1 MTEKR
6 NFLAEN
12 ITFLS
17 ARTGLSFITLADQ
30 THIDP
35 STLYRLADPAN
46 NRQPRA
52 RTLRSIADFFH
63 VDPFDLLERD
73 LREDPPSDSS
83 TKPRASLGESRAE
96 PPTVR
101 ADLIPLVRFTDPNG
115 FDPAIIPLFLD
126 DFDNSSK
133 ALGFNVEKW
142 IHKPYGI
149 AGENLI
155 AIEMSG
161 DAMAPVIRHKDIVF
175 ISDFD
180 RTVFEDKQNA
190 LHDGEYILA
199 KVELLGRP
207 AISVRKAVL
216 NDFGEISLI
225 PENGAFV
232 SQGARLI
239 NTLGKVV
246 GISRGFSF

>member
-17 ARTGLSFITLADQ
+17 ARTGISLITLADQ
-30 THIDP
+30 THVDP
-35 STLYRLADPAN
+35 STLYRLADPTN
-46 NRQPRA
+46 SRQPRA

-73 LREDPPSDSS
+73 LREAPSPSKPISS
-83 TKPRASLGESRAE
+83 QGESNPE

-101 ADLIPLVRFTDPNG
+101 TDLIPLVKFTDPTG
-115 FDPAIIPLFLD
+115 FDPTIIPLFLD
-126 DFDNSSK
+126 DFDSSSK
-133 ALGFNVEKW
+133 VLGFNVEKW

-149 AGENLI
+149 TGENLI
-155 AIEMSG
+155 AIEMTG

-180 RTVFEDKQNA
+180 RTVFEDKKNA
-190 LHDGEYILA
+190 LHEGEYVLA
-199 KVELLGRP
+199 KVELHGRP

-216 NDFGEISLI
+216 NDFGEITLM
-225 PENGAFV
+225 PENSAFAP
-232 SQGARLI
+232 QMARLI

-246 GISRGFSF
+246 GISRGFSV

>member
-1 MTEKR
+1 
-6 NFLAEN
+6 
-12 ITFLS
+12 
-17 ARTGLSFITLADQ
+17 
-30 THIDP
+30 
-35 STLYRLADPAN
+35 
-46 NRQPRA
+46 
-52 RTLRSIADFFH
+52 
-63 VDPFDLLERD
+63 
-73 LREDPPSDSS
+73 
-83 TKPRASLGESRAE
+83 
-96 PPTVR
+96 
-101 ADLIPLVRFTDPNG
+101 
-115 FDPAIIPLFLD
+115 
-126 DFDNSSK
+126 
-133 ALGFNVEKW
+133 
-142 IHKPYGI
+142 
-149 AGENLI
+149 
-155 AIEMSG
+155 
-161 DAMAPVIRHKDIVF
+161 MAPVIRHKDIVF